1 MWPTLTVVDLPPFNL
16 LSGIAQRDK
25 NIGGQTLVAGPPVE
39 TLNHPMLHGFS
50 RSDHIQLHLVG
61 ISPGIQRLQGK
72 FAPIV
77 LGDDLWVATLLCRS
91 HEGGDHLLAG
101 QGEVWLDYLTVPT
114 LVIHDR
120 ARQTA
125 AHPVVYP
132 RQNPYSI
139 VRSSASEPT
148 GLAAAD
154 WRVAVDV
161 SAALPTLTRDKV
173 DRLACH

>member
-1 MWPTLTVVDLPPFNL
+1 M
-16 LSGIAQRDK
+16 
-25 NIGGQTLVAGPPVE
+25 
-39 TLNHPMLHGFS
+39 
-50 RSDHIQLHLVG
+50 G

-77 LGDDLWVATLLCRS
+77 LGDELRVATLLCRS
-91 HEGGDHLLAG
+91 HEGGDHLLVG

-125 AHPVVYP
+125 AHPVLYP

-148 GLAAAD
+148 GLAAAN

>member
-1 MWPTLTVVDLPPFNL
+1 MRPTLIVVDSPRFNL
-16 LSGIAQRDK
+16 LSRIVQRDEHLRV
-25 NIGGQTLVAGPPVE
+25 QTLISKAPVE
-39 TLNHPMLHGFS
+39 TLNHRILHGFS
-50 RSDHIQLHLVG
+50 RSDNIQLHLVG

-77 LGDDLWVATLLCRS
+77 LGDDLRVATLLCRS
-91 HEGGDHLLAG
+91 REGGDHLLAG